1 MNYTGAIN
9 HINLSCSDM
18 IKGRAFY
25 RFLLTDLMGYKEGRE
40 ESYGT
45 NYTRKTGEMIFISP
59 GNTTP
64 HHKSNPGLHHLAFSV
79 GTHEEID
86 EFHTRIVGFYAS
98 HANHGHIHSTRLRF
112 TLNMAL
118 ITMRNVFFTDPDGVK
133 LELVFS
139 KGQ

>member
-1 MNYTGAIN
+1 MNYTGAIK

-25 RFLLTDLMGYKEGRE
+25 RFLLADLMGYKEGRE

-98 HANHGHIHSTRLRF
+98 HANHGHILDAP
-112 TLNMAL
+112 AL
-118 ITMRNVFFTDPDGVK
+118 YPEYDPHYYAVFFTDPDGVK

-139 KGQ
+139 KG